1 MKKLAFLAL
10 AAAGIWLALPG
21 AASAHYHFHGFA
33 PHGHFHA
40 PFFAAPHFHAPFLVP
55 VPVPG
60 PAYYAPA
67 PTYAYGAPVPAPAYG
82 YGYAPVPVPVPF
94 GVTFHAPGI
103 AVHLGF

>member
-21 AASAHYHFHGFA
+21 AASAHDHFHGFA

-60 PAYYAPA
+60 PAYYAP
-67 PTYAYGAPVPAPAYG
+67 
-82 YGYAPVPVPVPF
+82 VPVPVPF